1 MSKEA
6 TVKVPNKIKW
16 IEMRAKFTA
25 MKSLLEDKI
34 TEVLR
39 FFFHEVLGKFL
50 QRYSGIGRSKNL
62 NVF

>member
-1 MSKEA
+1 MLKEA

-16 IEMRAKFTA
+16 VETRAKFIA

-34 TEVLR
+34 TEVLS
-39 FFFHEVLGKFL
+39 FFHEVLGKFL